1 MCLCGRVFVCM
12 HVCMYVYKYVCT
24 SVRIHIRWRHCE
36 SLSSHLQASDSVYL
50 CVSQPSKNENEN
62 EHQEKA
68 RVRNKNSKRSE
79 FKQKNHKAEHK
90 KVMILYDKNKQKN
103 KITSTGSC
111 IELSWDTIQFFLKSI
126 SERMCW
132 ISGND

>member
-24 SVRIHIRWRHCE
+24 SGRIHIRWRDCV

-62 EHQEKA
+62 VHQEKA
-68 RVRNKNSKRSE
+68 EVYNKNYTRGK
-79 FKQKNHKAEHK
+79 FKKKNYKSRTQKSDDI
-90 KVMILYDKNKQKN
+90 VRQK
-103 KITSTGSC
+103 
-111 IELSWDTIQFFLKSI
+111 
-126 SERMCW
+126 
-132 ISGND
+132 